1 MHQKYGSVSTLI
13 ILIIVSMF
21 MSGSNSYAHD
31 VELWTWEKFRI
42 DLAHIGIE
50 GGHELYFENVTRF
63 DDDIS
68 RLSVDHQMLGVHF
81 NLPIE
86 GWSVMPS
93 YRYIDERDDAIEQRM
108 LIDFFYKRD
117 QLFDSDWNAKFRFR
131 FETRDIR
138 DKDDITYRFRTKLT
152 LSHPIP
158 LSIQDRP
165 IDMYLSN
172 EVNFD
177 FSIHKINRHRIECG
191 LKFPFT
197 KHIKWTLGYQLETN
211 RIRSGSWKSDSM
223 IMTGFDIK
231 F

>member
-1 MHQKYGSVSTLI
+1 MQHIYRTL
-13 ILIIVSMF
+13 LLLFIVLLLNF
-21 MSGSNSYAHD
+21 AHNAVAMD
-31 VELWTWEKFRI
+31 HDLELWTWEKLRI
-42 DLAHIGIE
+42 DLSHIGIE
-50 GGHELYFENVTRF
+50 GGHELYFENATRF

-68 RLSVDHQMLGVHF
+68 RFAMDHHMLGIHF

-93 YRYIDERDDAIEQRM
+93 YRYIDVRSDAIEQR
-108 LIDFFYKRD
+108 LLFDFFHKRD
-117 QLFDSDWNAKFRFR
+117 QLFNSNWDAKFRFR
-131 FETRDIR
+131 FEARDIR
-138 DKDDITYRFRTKLT
+138 DKDDITYRFRPKLT
-152 LSHPIP
+152 LTHPIP

-165 IDMYLSN
+165 VYLYLSN

-177 FSIHKINRHRIECG
+177 FSINKINRHRIGSG

-197 KHIKWTLGYQLETN
+197 KHVKWTLGYQLETN